1 MAQPCGIN
9 GPTSVGPFFPF
20 LSHFCNAQRLPPSL
34 HTSHIPCC
42 HRRRRTLAQLAVPQ
56 IKLKLETGQSRSP
69 TKQEVCL
76 TDLTVQFEFKDI
88 QSASQVTVSLPHS
101 PHPVFP
107 QAMQGGLSCASWSS
121 SNLKTCDALR
131 CVPVIVSCVVCE
143 WSGMV
148 RLLCLHCM
156 CMWIYYVW
164 MHVCIRICLHESVC
178 VGVSMF
184 HLSAHHL
191 STYLAAHKPINMSAV
206 AA

>member
-1 MAQPCGIN
+1 MDWFCWLVIGILREWLTVIQIKAVDMAQPCGIN

-156 CMWIYYVW
+156 CMWIYYV
-164 MHVCIRICLHESVC
+164 
-178 VGVSMF
+178 
-184 HLSAHHL
+184 
-191 STYLAAHKPINMSAV
+191 
-206 AA
+206 